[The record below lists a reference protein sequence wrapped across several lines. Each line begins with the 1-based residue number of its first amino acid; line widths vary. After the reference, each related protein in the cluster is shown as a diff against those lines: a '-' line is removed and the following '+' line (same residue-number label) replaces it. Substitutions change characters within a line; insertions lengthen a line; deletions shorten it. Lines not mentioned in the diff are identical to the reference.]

1 MQSGSDGVRT
11 RGHLVKSQVLYLTKL
26 QTQPCDLT
34 SLFNRNG
41 STGDS
46 SQSAA
51 RIDQCDDAS
60 SGGHHDCATDA
71 DEETDFDDSGY
82 L

>member
-1 MQSGSDGVRT
+1 MDGESDGVRT
-11 RGHLVKSQVLYLTKL
+11 RDRPVKSRVLYLTKL

-51 RIDQCDDAS
+51 RIDQCDDAA
-60 SGGHHDCATDA
+60 SGGHHDCVTDA